1 MGLFKKKEYSKLSE
15 LVESK
20 IENKDLLKRYVLLVI
35 GLLIYSTAY
44 NVFFVPNNLV
54 YGGSGGIAIILKDY
68 FNPSFTI
75 LCLSIIALILG
86 MILLGPKDAINSLVG
101 TILFPL
107 FVTLTSNVK
116 LPIPN
121 DDMMLVAIC
130 GAVLIGLGN
139 GIIRKTGLGTGGI
152 DTIVHIME
160 TKLHISSGTAFM
172 FTNGLIVLIGGY
184 TFGWRILLYAI
195 IILYIIG
202 LVQDKV
208 VLSISM
214 NKTFFIVTSEVDKV
228 KEYILNGLSRGVT
241 VLDAHGGYT
250 DSKLKVIMAVI
261 PTIEYFK
268 AKEGILE
275 IDPNAFFTITDSYQ
289 VYGQDSHR
297 KKNKK
302 EVVD

>member
-1 MGLFKKKEYSKLSE
+1 MGLFKKKEYTKLSE
-15 LVESK
+15 LIESK

-86 MILLGPKDAINSLVG
+86 MIFLGPKETINTLVG
-101 TILFPL
+101 TVLFPL

-116 LPIPN
+116 LPIPS

-160 TKLHISSGTAFM
+160 TKLHISSGNAFM
-172 FTNGLIVLIGGY
+172 FTNGIIVLIGGY

-195 IILYIIG
+195 IILYIIA

>member
-1 MGLFKKKEYSKLSE
+1 MGLFKKKEYTKLSE
-15 LVESK
+15 LIESK

-35 GLLIYSTAY
+35 GLLIYATAY

-75 LCLSIIALILG
+75 MCLSILALILG
-86 MILLGPKDAINSLVG
+86 MIFLGPKETINTLVG
-101 TILFPL
+101 TVLFPL

-116 LPIPN
+116 LPIPS

-160 TKLHISSGTAFM
+160 NKLHISSGNAFM
-172 FTNGLIVLIGGY
+172 FTNGIIVLIGGY

-195 IILYIIG
+195 VILYIIA

-250 DSKLKVIMAVI
+250 DAKLKVIMAVI

-297 KKNKK
+297 KENKK